1 MIASSADIHPTSI
14 VEDGAQLG
22 EGVKIGPFCTIG
34 PDVTLAANVELKS
47 HISIMG
53 YTSIGE
59 NCVIFPQAILG
70 GAPQNIHYKGEK
82 TALII
87 GRNNVIREG
96 VTMHTGMPDA
106 GNQTIVGDDNLFLAY
121 SHVAHDCRLGNNII
135 LSNNVMLGGHVEVG
149 DRVIM
154 GGGAAAHQFVRIGH
168 HAFLGAMS
176 LSNHDVVP
184 FGMVT
189 GVPGHLGGL
198 NVIGM
203 GRAGFSKSEILDI
216 RRFYKHIFEGPGHF
230 KDRIDQAKEMDL
242 SAAEQ
247 DMFAFASCDSRRG
260 LLFPCAD
267 KKRS

>member
-1 MIASSADIHPTSI
+1 MIASSAEIHPSAI
-14 VEDGAQLG
+14 IEDGAQIG
-22 EGVKIGPFCTIG
+22 DNVIIGPFCTIG
-34 PDVTLAANVELKS
+34 SSVSLAAHVELKS
-47 HISIMG
+47 HVSIMG
-53 YTSIGE
+53 NTSIGE
-59 NCVIFPQAILG
+59 NCVIYPQAVLG
-70 GAPQNIHYKGEK
+70 GAPQNIHYKGEN
-82 TALII
+82 TALVI
-87 GRNNVIREG
+87 GKNNVIREG

-106 GNQTIVGDDNLFLAY
+106 GNETVVGDHNLFLAY
-121 SHVAHDCRLGNNII
+121 SHVAHDCRVGNQII

-189 GVPGHLGGL
+189 GVPGHLNGL

-230 KDRIDQAKEMDL
+230 KDRIEQAHEMDL
-242 SAAEQ
+242 NEAER
-247 DMFAFASCDSRRG
+247 DMFEFASFDSRRG
-260 LLFPCAD
+260 LLFPCTD
-267 KKRS
+267 KKRG

>member
-1 MIASSADIHPTSI
+1 MIAASAQIHPSSI
-14 VEDGAQLG
+14 VEAGAQIAQ
-22 EGVKIGPFCTIG
+22 GVSIGPFCVVG
-34 PDVTLAANVELKS
+34 SNVSLAQNVELHS
-47 HISIMG
+47 HVSILG
-53 YTSIGE
+53 HTSIGE
-59 NCVIFPQAILG
+59 NCVIYPQAVLG
-70 GAPQNIHYKGEK
+70 GAPQNIHYKGENTK
-82 TALII
+82 LII
-87 GRNNVIREG
+87 GKNNIIREG

-106 GNQTIVGDDNLFLAY
+106 GNETVIGDHNLFLAY

-189 GVPGHLGGL
+189 GVPGHLNGL

-203 GRAGFSKSEILDI
+203 GRAGFSKAEILDI
-216 RRFYKHIFEGPGHF
+216 RRFYKHVFEGPGHF
-230 KDRIDQAKEMDL
+230 KDRIEQAKEMEL
-242 SAAEQ
+242 SNAEQ
-247 DMFAFASCDSRRG
+247 DMFDFASFDSRRG
-260 LLFPCAD
+260 LLFPDVD
-267 KKRS
+267 KKRG